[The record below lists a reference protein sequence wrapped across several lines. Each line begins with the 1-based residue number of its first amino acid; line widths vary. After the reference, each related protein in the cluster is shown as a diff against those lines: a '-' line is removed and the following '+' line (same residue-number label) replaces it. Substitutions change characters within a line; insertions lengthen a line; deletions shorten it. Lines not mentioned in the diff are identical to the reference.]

1 MVLVT
6 SGVAVISATRPTVTP
21 PGSFAITRKTIL
33 IAGATATGKSA
44 LALRLAGEVGGV
56 IVNADSQQLYAGL
69 RILSARPSNREE
81 AAAPHRLYGVVD
93 PAEAW
98 SVGRWL
104 AAVSTLMDEEDRPL
118 VIVGGTG
125 LYFHAL
131 LNGLAPTPPV
141 DAAARD
147 AVEANFQ
154 AIGETGFRHRLAEV
168 DPVAEARIAP
178 GDRQRLVRAMAVSET
193 SGRSLSDWQSD
204 TSEPLLSPDICER
217 WVVER
222 DREDLYARCNA
233 RVDAMIAAGALD
245 EVAALLS
252 RNLSPQLPAM
262 LAVGVREL
270 AGAVR
275 GEVVLADAIEAT
287 KQATR
292 RYAKRQLTWFRNQTP
307 DWPRHA
313 Q

>member
-1 MVLVT
+1 MGHGSCHL
-6 SGVAVISATRPTVTP
+6 GVAVISASGPTVTP
-21 PGSFAITRKTIL
+21 SGSFIITRKIIL

-56 IVNADSQQLYAGL
+56 IVNADSQQLYDGL
-69 RILSARPSNREE
+69 RILSARPTSDEE
-81 AAAPHRLYGVVD
+81 LSAPHRLYGIAD
-93 PAEAW
+93 PSEAW

-104 AAVSTLMDEEDRPL
+104 DAVTALMNEEQRPL

-131 LNGLAPTPPV
+131 LNGLAPTPPIDAAVRQAV
-141 DAAARD
+141 DAD
-147 AVEANFQ
+147 FQ
-154 AIGETGFRHRLAEV
+154 AIGEAAFRRRLARA
-168 DPVAEARIAP
+168 DSRAEFRIMP
-178 GDRQRLVRAMAVSET
+178 GDRQRLVRAMTVLTAT
-193 SGRSLSDWQSD
+193 GRSLSAWQALGSP
-204 TSEPLLSPDICER
+204 PLITPERCER

-233 RVDAMIAAGALD
+233 RVDAMIANGVLA
-245 EVAALLS
+245 EVESLLA
-252 RNLSPQLPAM
+252 RNLAQDLPSM
-262 LAVGVREL
+262 RAVGVVEL

-275 GEVVLADAIEAT
+275 GEMSLADAVAAT

-307 DWPRHA
+307 DWPRR
-313 Q
+313 